1 MNKLD
6 NANDALPKEY
16 RIKFGDKIRSIREK
30 RGFSQDDLAEM
41 MEIRRST
48 ISKIENGKFAI
59 SIDYIFKIGK
69 HLNFDFLAKIGSIH
83 RRCYATVEKECC
95 HC

>member
-6 NANDALPKEY
+6 NANDALPKEN

-41 MEIRRST
+41 MEISRST

-59 SIDYIFKIGK
+59 SIDYIFKIGQ
-69 HLNFDFLAKIGSIH
+69 HLNFDFDITENKN
-83 RRCYATVEKECC
+83 K
-95 HC
+95 